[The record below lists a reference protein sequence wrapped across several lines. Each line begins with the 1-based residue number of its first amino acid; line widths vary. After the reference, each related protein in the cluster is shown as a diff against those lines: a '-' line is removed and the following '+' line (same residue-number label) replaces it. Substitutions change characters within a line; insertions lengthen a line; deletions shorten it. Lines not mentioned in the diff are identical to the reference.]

1 MNYEIESM
9 HGLFHFLKYKQY
21 LKHLKSDRKTESQVL
36 TKQAQHFDSDL
47 FLLYDKL
54 HKWSLLIQ

>member
-47 FLLYDKL
+47 FLLDDKL
-54 HKWSLLIQ
+54 HK